1 MAKWEILQGLDRPF
15 QERLHELYSN
25 SLLPM
30 DVRKHLASWIED
42 QNWYQ
47 AVMSPDT
54 SHAYL
59 LFHHLLDQLGSQS
72 NGYSQDSD
80 LLLQHNLRKFCRDIQ
95 ALFQDNPM
103 QLAGLI
109 YNLLLE
115 ERNILNQ
122 AQRTQQ
128 DHVDTSPKVSK
139 ETRQQQEIESRIQ
152 ELKDMIQKLVK
163 DVYQLSDLQDVFS
176 FRYKTQTPPVKTSSM
191 DSNQAKQQQL
201 LQETLNELDRKRK
214 EVLDT
219 SRALHG
225 RCATLIELL
234 LQELEKWKD
243 QQRKACI
250 GAPLDLHLDQL
261 ETWFTAGAKILF
273 QLKQQL
279 KELEDLTHFVSY
291 ENDPLKTKLPLQGVT
306 ELLQLLLH
314 RAFIVESQPQM
325 LLPVKRPLVL
335 KTGNKFSVQTR
346 LLVRLQDANEPLT
359 VHVTIDKNSPQMKG
373 FRMFNIL
380 TSEQKT
386 LTPEK
391 GRSQGLIWDFRCLT
405 LKEQK
410 TSSSGKGCSEGLLIV
425 TEELHIINFT
435 VKYSYQGLNL
445 ELKTNSLPVV
455 IISNMNQLSSAWA
468 SILWFNLLSS
478 DPQDQ
483 QFFSSP
489 PKAPWTVLGLA
500 LSWQFSS
507 CTGRSLD
514 QEQLNMLKKK
524 LFAPVSFCP
533 SEQEHK
539 KESQLLLSWA
549 AFSKQDSPPGKMPFW
564 TWLDKILDLVH
575 SHLKDIWKDGLIKGF
590 VTRAQALRLLKKKLP
605 GTFLLRFSETSAEG
619 GITCSWVEHQD
630 DDKVVLRSVEPY
642 TKDILQLVPITE
654 IIRNYQLLAEENVP
668 ENPLC
673 FLYPGIPRD
682 EAFGPYYREKVDLA
696 KHRKYLSRELIV
708 VSNRQVDDV
717 QSPHPLQQPEVL
729 DIDLDLHP
737 EWEQTEPELPLDL
750 RDLGKDL
757 LTLNMNDIEA
767 LKNDELTHDA
777 ILLRDDPV
785 LPILSPGDEAPSS
798 VSHFFMDGA
807 TTFDFPNY

>member
-1 MAKWEILQGLDRPF
+1 MAMWEILQGLDRPF

-30 DVRKHLASWIED
+30 DVRKHLAFWIED

-47 AVMSPDT
+47 AVMSPDM

-59 LFHHLLDQLGSQS
+59 LFHHLLDQLRSQS
-72 NGYSQDSD
+72 SGYSQDSD

-95 ALFQDNPM
+95 ALYQDNPT

-115 ERNILNQ
+115 EKNILNQ

-128 DHVDTSPKVSK
+128 NHVDAGPEVPMETS
-139 ETRQQQEIESRIQ
+139 QQQEIESRIQ
-152 ELKDMIQKLVK
+152 ELKDMMQKLVK
-163 DVYQLSDLQDVFS
+163 DVYHLSDLQDVFC
-176 FRYKTQTPPVKTSSM
+176 FRYKTQNSSGRTSAMNST
-191 DSNQAKQQQL
+191 QAKQQQL

-214 EVLDT
+214 EALDT
-219 SRALHG
+219 SRTLLGHCG
-225 RCATLIELL
+225 TLIKLL
-234 LQELEKWKD
+234 LQELEEWKE

-250 GAPLDLHLDQL
+250 GAPLYQALDQL
-261 ETWFTAGAKILF
+261 ESWFTAGAKILF

-279 KELEDLTHFVSY
+279 KEFEDLSNLISY
-291 ENDPLKTKLPLQGVT
+291 ENDPFKTKLPLEGVT
-306 ELLQLLLH
+306 ELLQHLLH
-314 RAFIVESQPQM
+314 SAFIVESQPQM
-325 LLPVKRPLVL
+325 LLPIKRPLVL

-359 VHVTIDKNSPQMKG
+359 VHVSIDQNTPQIKG
-373 FRMFNIL
+373 FRMFNLL
-380 TSEQKT
+380 TSEKKT

-391 GRSQGLIWDFRCLT
+391 GKSQGLIWDFRCLT

-410 TSSSGKGCSEGLLIV
+410 ACGSGKGCSEGLLIV

-435 VKYSYQGLNL
+435 VKYSYQGLEL

-455 IISNMNQLSSAWA
+455 IISNMNQLPMAWA

-478 DPQDQ
+478 DPQNQ

-489 PKAPWTVLGLA
+489 PKAPWRVLGPA

-507 CTGRSLD
+507 CTGRGLD

-524 LFAPVSFCP
+524 LFG
-533 SEQEHK
+533 QEHK
-539 KESQLLLSWA
+539 KETQLSLSWA
-549 AFSKQDSPPGKMPFW
+549 AFSKQDSPPGKLPFW
-564 TWLDKILDLVH
+564 MWLDKILDLVH
-575 SHLKDIWKDGLIKGF
+575 SHLKDIWKDGHIKGF

-605 GTFLLRFSETSAEG
+605 
-619 GITCSWVEHQD
+619 
-630 DDKVVLRSVEPY
+630 DKVTLQSVEPY
-642 TKDILQLVPITE
+642 TKEILQLVPITE
-654 IIRNYQLLAEENVP
+654 IIRNYQLLADENVP

-682 EAFGPYYREKVDLA
+682 EAFGPYYREKVDLT
-696 KHRKYLSRELIV
+696 KHRKYLRRELIV
-708 VSNRQVDDV
+708 VSNRQVEEMQSPV
-717 QSPHPLQQPEVL
+717 QSQQPEVL
-729 DIDLDLHP
+729 DLNLEP
-737 EWEQTEPELPLDL
+737 PLEWEQEPELPLDL
-750 RDLGKDL
+750 QSLGEDL
-757 LTLNMNDIEA
+757 LTLNVNDIEA
-767 LKNDELTHDA
+767 LKNDGLTQDD

-785 LPILSPGDEAPSS
+785 LPILSSGDEAPSS
-798 VSHFFMDGA
+798 VSHFFMDG
-807 TTFDFPNY
+807 TSTFDFPSY

>member
-1 MAKWEILQGLDRPF
+1 MANWEILQGLDQPF
-15 QERLHELYSN
+15 QEQLHELYSK

-47 AVMSPDT
+47 AITSPDT

-95 ALFQDNPM
+95 ALYQDNPT

-115 ERNILNQ
+115 EKNILNQ

-128 DHVDTSPKVSK
+128 DHADPSPEVPM

-152 ELKDMIQKLVK
+152 ELKDMMQKLVK
-163 DVYQLSDLQDVFS
+163 DVYYLSDLQDVFS
-176 FRYKTQTPPVKTSSM
+176 FRYKTQNTSVKTSSVN
-191 DSNQAKQQQL
+191 SNQAKQQQL

-214 EVLDT
+214 EVLDA
-219 SRALHG
+219 SRALCG

-234 LQELEKWKD
+234 LQELEEWKD
-243 QQRKACI
+243 NQRKACI
-250 GAPLDLHLDQL
+250 GAPLDQNLDQL
-261 ETWFTAGAKILF
+261 ESWFTAGAKILF

-279 KELEDLTHFVSY
+279 KELENLSNLITY

-306 ELLQLLLH
+306 ELLQLLIH
-314 RAFIVESQPQM
+314 SAFVVESQPHM
-325 LLPVKRPLVL
+325 LLPIKRPLVL

-346 LLVRLQDANEPLT
+346 LLVRLQDSNEPLT
-359 VHVTIDKNSPQMKG
+359 VHVSIDKNAPQTKG
-373 FRMFNIL
+373 SFRIFNIL
-380 TSEQKT
+380 TSERKT

-391 GRSQGLIWDFRCLT
+391 GKSQGLIWDFHCLT

-410 TSSSGKGCSEGLLIV
+410 TSGSGKGSREGLLVV
-425 TEELHIINFT
+425 TEELHIINFSI
-435 VKYSYQGLNL
+435 KYSYQGLKL

-455 IISNMNQLSSAWA
+455 IISNINQLPSAWA
-468 SILWFNLLSS
+468 SVLWFNLLSP
-478 DPQDQ
+478 DPQNQ

-489 PKAPWTVLGLA
+489 PKAPWTLLGPA

-507 CTGRSLD
+507 CTGRGLD

-524 LFAPVSFCP
+524 LFG
-533 SEQEHK
+533 QEHK
-539 KESQLLLSWA
+539 KESELLVSWP
-549 AFSKQDSPPGKMPFW
+549 AFSKHDSPPGKLPFW
-564 TWLDKILDLVH
+564 TWLDKILDLVD
-575 SHLKDIWKDGLIKGF
+575 SHLKDIWKDGHIKGF
-590 VTRAQALRLLKKKLP
+590 VTRAQALRLLKKSLP
-605 GTFLLRFSETSAEG
+605 GTFLLRFSETSLEG

-642 TKDILQLVPITE
+642 TKEILQVLPITE

-682 EAFGPYYREKVDLA
+682 KAFGPYYREKDVT

-708 VSNRQVDDV
+708 VSNRQVNEV
-717 QSPHPLQQPEVL
+717 QSPLPLSEL
-729 DIDLDLHP
+729 EELDLNQELLP
-737 EWEQTEPELPLDL
+737 ELKEEPELPFDL
-750 RDLGKDL
+750 QNLGKDL
-757 LTLNMNDIEA
+757 ITLNMNDIEA
-767 LKNDELTHDA
+767 LNNELTCDA
-777 ILLRDDPV
+777 ILLKDDPV
-785 LPILSPGDEAPSS
+785 LPILPPGDEVPFS
-798 VSHFFMDGA
+798 VSHFLMDGSS
-807 TTFDFPNY
+807 TYDFPNY

>member
-1 MAKWEILQGLDRPF
+1 MAKWELLQGLDRPF
-15 QERLHELYSN
+15 QERLHVLYSN

-30 DVRKHLASWIED
+30 DVRSHLAAWIED

-47 AVMSPDT
+47 AVTGPDT

-95 ALFQDNPM
+95 ALYQDNPI

-109 YNLLLE
+109 YNLLQE
-115 ERNILNQ
+115 EKNILNQ

-128 DHVDTSPKVSK
+128 DQVSADPEVPM

-152 ELKDMIQKLVK
+152 ELKDMMQKLIK
-163 DVYQLSDLQDVFS
+163 DVYSLSDLQDIFS
-176 FRYKTQTPPVKTSSM
+176 FRYKTQNPSAKTSSST
-191 DSNQAKQQQL
+191 DSKQTKQQQL
-201 LQETLNELDRKRK
+201 LQETLNNLDLKRK

-219 SRALHG
+219 SRALLG
-225 RCATLIELL
+225 RCATLIKLL
-234 LQELEKWKD
+234 LQELEEWKD

-250 GAPLDLHLDQL
+250 GASLDLSLDQL
-261 ETWFTAGAKILF
+261 ESWFTAGAKILF

-279 KELEDLTHFVSY
+279 KALKNLSTEVSY
-291 ENDPLKTKLPLQGVT
+291 EGDPLKTKLPLQGVT

-314 RAFIVESQPQM
+314 SAFIVESQPHM
-325 LLPVKRPLVL
+325 LPPLKRPLIL

-359 VHVTIDKNSPQMKG
+359 VHVTIDKNAPQIKG

-391 GRSQGLIWDFRCLT
+391 GKSQGLIWDFRCLT

-410 TSSSGKGCSEGLLIV
+410 TSGSGKGCSEGLLIV

-435 VKYSYQGLNL
+435 VKYSYQGLKL

-455 IISNMNQLSSAWA
+455 IISNMNQVSSAWA

-478 DPQDQ
+478 DPQNQ
-483 QFFSSP
+483 QFFCSP
-489 PKAPWTVLGLA
+489 PKAPWVVLRPA

-507 CTGRSLD
+507 CTGRGLD
-514 QEQLNMLKKK
+514 EEQLNMLKKK
-524 LFAPVSFCP
+524 LFGT
-533 SEQEHK
+533 EQEHK
-539 KESQLLLSWA
+539 KESQLSLSWP
-549 AFSKQDSPPGKMPFW
+549 AFSKDSPPGKMPFW

-590 VTRAQALRLLKKKLP
+590 VTRAQALKLLKKNLP
-605 GTFLLRFSETSAEG
+605 GTFLLRFSETSLEG

-630 DDKVVLRSVEPY
+630 DDKVILRSVEPY
-642 TKDILQLVPITE
+642 TKEILQLLPITE

-708 VSNRQVDDV
+708 VSNRQIEDV
-717 QSPHPLQQPEVL
+717 QSPCHLQQPEEP
-729 DIDLDLHP
+729 DLKLEPHP
-737 EWEQTEPELPLDL
+737 EWEQEPELPLDL
-750 RDLGKDL
+750 QSLGKDL
-757 LTLNMNDIEA
+757 LTLNVTDIEA
-767 LKNDELTHDA
+767 LENDELTRDA
-777 ILLRDDPV
+777 FLLKDDPV
-785 LPILSPGDEAPSS
+785 LPILSGSDETPSS
-798 VSHFFMDGA
+798 VSHFFMDG
-807 TTFDFPNY
+807 TLTFDFPNY

>member
-1 MAKWEILQGLDRPF
+1 MAMWEILQGLDRPF
-15 QERLHELYSN
+15 QEQLHELYSK

-47 AVMSPDT
+47 AAMGPDM

-95 ALFQDNPM
+95 ALYQDNPI

-115 ERNILNQ
+115 EKNILNQ

-128 DHVDTSPKVSK
+128 DSVDTDPEVPM
-139 ETRQQQEIESRIQ
+139 ETKQQQEIESRIQ

-163 DVYQLSDLQDVFS
+163 DVYSLSDLQDVFS
-176 FRYKTQTPPVKTSSM
+176 FRYKTQNPSVKTSST
-191 DSNQAKQQQL
+191 DSNQTRQQQL
-201 LQETLNELDRKRK
+201 LQETLNDLDRKRK
-214 EVLDT
+214 EVMDA
-219 SRALHG
+219 SRALLG

-234 LQELEKWKD
+234 LQELAEWKD
-243 QQRKACI
+243 RQRKACI
-250 GAPLDLHLDQL
+250 GASLDLSLEQL
-261 ETWFTAGAKILF
+261 ESWFTSGAKILF

-279 KELEDLTHFVSY
+279 KELENLSNEVSY
-291 ENDPLKTKLPLQGVT
+291 EKDPLKNKLPLQGVT

-314 RAFIVESQPQM
+314 SAFIVESQPQM
-325 LLPVKRPLVL
+325 LLPLNRPLVL

-359 VHVTIDKNSPQMKG
+359 VHVTIDKNAPQMKG

-391 GRSQGLIWDFRCLT
+391 GKSQGLIWDFRCLT

-410 TSSSGKGCSEGLLIV
+410 TSSSGKGCSEGLLVV

-435 VKYSYQGLNL
+435 VKYSYQGLKL

-455 IISNMNQLSSAWA
+455 IISNMNQLPSAWA

-478 DPQDQ
+478 DPQNQ
-483 QFFSSP
+483 QFFCNP
-489 PKAPWTVLGLA
+489 PKAPWTVLGPA

-507 CTGRSLD
+507 CTERGLD

-524 LFAPVSFCP
+524 LF
-533 SEQEHK
+533 EKEHK
-539 KESQLLLSWA
+539 KESQLSLSWP
-549 AFSKQDSPPGKMPFW
+549 AFAKQDSPPGKMPFW

-575 SHLKDIWKDGLIKGF
+575 NHLKDIWKDGLIKGF
-590 VTRAQALRLLKKKLP
+590 VTRAQALKLLKKNLP
-605 GTFLLRFSETSAEG
+605 GTFLLRFSETSLEG

-630 DDKVVLRSVEPY
+630 DDKVVLRSVQPY
-642 TKDILQLVPITE
+642 TKEILQLLPITE

-682 EAFGPYYREKVDLA
+682 QAFGPYYREKVDLA
-696 KHRKYLSRELIV
+696 KQRKYLSRELIV

-717 QSPHPLQQPEVL
+717 QSPCCLQEPEDVDLKLEPLL
-729 DIDLDLHP
+729 
-737 EWEQTEPELPLDL
+737 EWEQEPELPLDL
-750 RDLGKDL
+750 QSLGNDL
-757 LTLNMNDIEA
+757 LTLNMNDIGA
-767 LKNDELTHDA
+767 PTNDEIPCDA

-785 LPILSPGDEAPSS
+785 LPILSGGDEAPCA
-798 VSHFFMDGA
+798 VTHFFMDGA
-807 TTFDFPNY
+807 STLDFPNY